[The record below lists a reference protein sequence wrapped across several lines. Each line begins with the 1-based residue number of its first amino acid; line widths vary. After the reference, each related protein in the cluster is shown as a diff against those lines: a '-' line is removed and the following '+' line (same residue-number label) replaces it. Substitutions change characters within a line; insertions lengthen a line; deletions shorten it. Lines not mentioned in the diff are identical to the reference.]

1 MFSASAARQG
11 TGIFDRFAVFTAEEH
26 VVFREI
32 AVDDSGAEHA
42 IDRSGRISRY
52 NRQEFSS
59 PGEPMPDT
67 TSQPVSA
74 AVRSDAEWH
83 VDKGLPRALA
93 RILALDDFEEPARR
107 YLPRPMF
114 GYVSGGTETNA
125 SLSANRGAF
134 DEIEFLPRVLV
145 DVSGRTAKTTLF
157 GRGYDAPF
165 GIAPMGGTSMAA
177 YRGDI
182 VLARAAAKDRIP
194 MIMSGASLTRLEEV
208 RAAGA
213 TAWFQAYLPGET
225 GPITRLVDR
234 VARAGFDTLVLTV
247 DVPVSAN
254 RENNVRSGFSRPL
267 RPTVRLAWES
277 ALRPRW
283 LFGMF
288 LRTLLVDGMPH
299 FENMGARIPLITRA
313 SRGDGERDRL
323 AWTHLEL
330 MRRLW
335 KGRLVLKGVLAPED
349 ARIARES
356 GVDGVIVSNHGGRQL
371 DGALAPLRALP
382 AVVAQAGGMTV
393 MIDGGIRRGTD
404 VLKALALGAQFVF
417 VGRPFLYAAAIAGE
431 AGVRHGVRL
440 LREEIERDMA
450 LLGITTLAQMT
461 RERIMPR
468 TTSSTNA

>member
-1 MFSASAARQG
+1 
-11 TGIFDRFAVFTAEEH
+11 
-26 VVFREI
+26 
-32 AVDDSGAEHA
+32 
-42 IDRSGRISRY
+42 
-52 NRQEFSS
+52 
-59 PGEPMPDT
+59 MPDT
-67 TSQPVSA
+67 SEASPAVPA
-74 AVRSDAEWH
+74 ALPDTPRSDTEWGAN
-83 VDKGLPRALA
+83 KSLPRALLS
-93 RILALDDFEEPARR
+93 ILALDDFEDPARR

-114 GYVSGGTETNA
+114 GYVSGGAETNA
-125 SLSANRGAF
+125 SLSANRAQF
-134 DEIEFLPRVLV
+134 DEIELSPRVLV

-177 YRGDI
+177 YRGDV
-182 VLARAAAKDRIP
+182 VLARAAAQANVP
-194 MIMSGASLTRLEEV
+194 MIMSGASLTRLEDV
-208 RAAGA
+208 RAAGG

-225 GPITRLVDR
+225 GPITRLLER
-234 VARAGFDTLVLTV
+234 AARAGFDTLVLTV

-254 RENNVRSGFSRPL
+254 RENNVRSGFSLPL
-267 RPTVRLAWES
+267 RPTARLAWES

-356 GVDGVIVSNHGGRQL
+356 GVDGIIVSNHGGRQL

-382 AVVAQAGGMTV
+382 AVVAQSGAMAV

-431 AGVRHGVRL
+431 AGVRHGVGL
-440 LREEIERDMA
+440 LREEIERDMT

-461 RERIMPR
+461 RERIRLR
-468 TTSSTNA
+468 TAVFA